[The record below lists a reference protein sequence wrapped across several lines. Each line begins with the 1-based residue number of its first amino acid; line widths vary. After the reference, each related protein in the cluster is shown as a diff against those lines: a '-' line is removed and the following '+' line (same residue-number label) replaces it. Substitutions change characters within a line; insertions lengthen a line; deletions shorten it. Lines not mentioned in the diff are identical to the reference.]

1 MNDYEW
7 EFIDDDDLEKINR
20 RRIPLVFKFI
30 SLVLLISFLA
40 LCFPWLNHFL
50 NDSFELI
57 QQNQALFS
65 KDIVVNAKPAIVSIQ
80 TIDSSASKQS
90 KGTGF
95 IVSPRGLIVTN
106 AHVVENAKSVRIT
119 LDNDETVFSNL
130 IEIIP
135 DNDLAIIQINK
146 DNLPYLQIEEEQ
158 VSIDDIVTIIGNPLW
173 YYKIAQQGKVEA
185 FTKIADSD
193 TPVFYIDIA
202 INPGNS
208 GSPVLNEAGKV
219 VGVVFASIIL
229 NDNTKKALAIPIQ
242 SLIPYLELN
251 IKNDSV

>member
-7 EFIDDDDLEKINR
+7 DYTDEDLEEFNR
-20 RRIPLVFKFI
+20 RRIPRIFKFL
-30 SLVLLISFLA
+30 SLILLISFLA

-57 QQNQALFS
+57 QQNQELFS

-80 TIDSSASKQS
+80 AVDSSTAKKSR
-90 KGTGF
+90 GTGF
-95 IVSPRGLIVTN
+95 IISPQGVIVTN
-106 AHVVENAKSVRIT
+106 AHVVEDAKSVRIT
-119 LDNDETVFSNL
+119 LDNEEIMFSNL

-135 DNDLAIIQINK
+135 DNDLAIIRIDK

-173 YYKIAQQGKVEA
+173 YYKIAQQGRVEA
-185 FTKIADSD
+185 FTYIADNEN
-193 TPVFYIDIA
+193 PVIYIDIA

-219 VGVVFASIIL
+219 
-229 NDNTKKALAIPIQ
+229 
-242 SLIPYLELN
+242 
-251 IKNDSV
+251 